1 MDFDEFQ
8 KVSDGYSAAGR
19 KFYVSE
25 KIFYESERWY
35 RSQKTIIVIG
45 LETTKIRRLRSF
57 LDYQCD
63 VFIVSGGARRIYKN
77 HHRNQRQLLHKT
89 CGSLTRRSCL
99 ARIRPSRMRTIKAF
113 CIYFEYLITFY
124 SRRKIGSSSELV
136 SKGARSRPSRMRT
149 IKAISIYF

>member
-1 MDFDEFQ
+1 MYFFKLPYFRWISMNFKKFQ
-8 KVSDGYSAAGR
+8 TDTQRLGENSTFPK
-19 KFYVSE
+19 

-99 ARIRPSRMRTIKAF
+99 ARIRPSRMRTIKAI
-113 CIYFEYLITFY
+113 CIYF
-124 SRRKIGSSSELV
+124 
-136 SKGARSRPSRMRT
+136 
-149 IKAISIYF
+149 